1 MGIEAFVEVAGEG
14 ALPED
19 DQGEVGVEMGE
30 DDVLHGLWSGLF
42 EDEGDLFGAND
53 LLALVGA
60 AKGVDEGAG
69 VWGGGIREV

>member
-19 DQGEVGVEMGE
+19 DEGEVGVEMGE
-30 DDVLHGLWSGLF
+30 DDVLDGLWGGLF

-60 AKGVDEGAG
+60 AEGVDEGAG
-69 VWGGGIREV
+69 VWGGGVREV